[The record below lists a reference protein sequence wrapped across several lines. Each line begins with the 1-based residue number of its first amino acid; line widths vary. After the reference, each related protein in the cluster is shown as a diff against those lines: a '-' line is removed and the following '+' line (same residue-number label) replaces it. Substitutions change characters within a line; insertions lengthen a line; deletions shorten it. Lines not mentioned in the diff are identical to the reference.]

1 MPARQFSLRL
11 DEPPALR
18 EGLRRL
24 RSSLGIPGKYP
35 AEALAEAEAAA
46 SEQTFLQIGG
56 SGSAGAQTGQLE
68 GELSGDPGSPAVRD
82 LTDVPFVTLD
92 PPGSTDLDQ
101 AFHLSRRDGG
111 YLLRYAIADV
121 AAFVRPGGALD
132 AETHARGQTFYAPTH
147 RVGLHPPVLAEGAAS
162 LLPGQ
167 LRPALVWEIEFD
179 AAGATTTARVE
190 RALVRSRAQLDYPS
204 AQAALDSGTD
214 DEQLLLLREVGQLRM
229 QQEAARGGVSLP
241 VPEQEVVTTGS
252 GWRLAYRALLPIE
265 TWNAQLSLATGMAAA
280 RIMLDGGVGILRIL
294 PPARDSGLGKLRRTA
309 AALGIRWPHSMGY
322 PNFVRSLD
330 PSQPRHAAMLNA
342 CTLLFRGAGYAVFD
356 GTPPEQAEHA
366 AIAAPYAHCT
376 APLRRLVDRYAGEIC
391 LALCAG
397 EPVPEWV
404 SEALP
409 SLPGEMDD
417 SNRRANKFERGIV
430 DLVEAMV
437 LAPRLGETF
446 TGAVLEADLDGDA
459 GVLQLADPAVEAV
472 IKGAGLVLGEQVQA
486 TLVAADL
493 LTGKVSFATLPV

>member
-1 MPARQFSLRL
+1 
-11 DEPPALR
+11 
-18 EGLRRL
+18 
-24 RSSLGIPGKYP
+24 
-35 AEALAEAEAAA
+35 
-46 SEQTFLQIGG
+46 
-56 SGSAGAQTGQLE
+56 
-68 GELSGDPGSPAVRD
+68 
-82 LTDVPFVTLD
+82 
-92 PPGSTDLDQ
+92 
-101 AFHLSRRDGG
+101 
-111 YLLRYAIADV
+111 
-121 AAFVRPGGALD
+121 
-132 AETHARGQTFYAPTH
+132 
-147 RVGLHPPVLAEGAAS
+147 
-162 LLPGQ
+162 
-167 LRPALVWEIEFD
+167 
-179 AAGATTTARVE
+179 
-190 RALVRSRAQLDYPS
+190 
-204 AQAALDSGTD
+204 
-214 DEQLLLLREVGQLRM
+214 
-229 QQEAARGGVSLP
+229 
-241 VPEQEVVTTGS
+241 
-252 GWRLAYRALLPIE
+252 
-265 TWNAQLSLATGMAAA
+265 
-280 RIMLDGGVGILRIL
+280 
-294 PPARDSGLGKLRRTA
+294 
-309 AALGIRWPHSMGY
+309 
-322 PNFVRSLD
+322 
-330 PSQPRHAAMLNA
+330 MLNA

-397 EPVPEWV
+397 APVPGWV
-404 SEALP
+404 TEALP

>member
-11 DEPPALR
+11 QEPAALQ

-24 RSSLGIPGKYP
+24 RSSLGIPGRYP
-35 AEALAEAEAAA
+35 QEALAEAEAAA
-46 SEQTFLQIGG
+46 
-56 SGSAGAQTGQLE
+56 A
-68 GELSGDPGSPAVRD
+68 SPVLPARD

-101 AFHLSRRDGG
+101 AFHLSRQRGG

-147 RVGLHPPVLAEGAAS
+147 RVGLHPPVLAEGVAS

-167 LRPALVWEIEFD
+167 VRPALVWEIEFD
-179 AAGATTTARVE
+179 STGAATSTHVARA
-190 RALVRSRAQLDYPS
+190 RVRSRRQWAYPEAQE
-204 AQAALDSGTD
+204 ALDAGSG
-214 DEQLLLLREVGQLRM
+214 DEQLVLLRDVGLLRL

-241 VPEQEVVTTGS
+241 VPEQEVVATGHSYSSLRSS
-252 GWRLAYRALLPIE
+252 GPSLPSNEPEQAWLVARASSVWELEFRALLPIE

-280 RIMLDGGVGILRIL
+280 RIMLAGGVGLLRTL
-294 PPARDSGLGKLRRTA
+294 PPARDSGLAKLRRTA
-309 AALGIRWPHSMGY
+309 AALGIRWPHSLDY
-322 PNFVRSLD
+322 PGFVRSLD
-330 PSQPRHAAMLNA
+330 PSEPRHAAMLNA
-342 CTLLFRGAGYAVFD
+342 CTMLFRGAGYAAFD

-391 LALCAG
+391 VALCAG
-397 EPVPEWV
+397 VPVPGWV
-404 SEALP
+404 SDALP
-409 SLPGEMDD
+409 SLPGEMDE
-417 SNRRANKFERGIV
+417 SNRRARKYERGIV

-446 TGAVLEADLDGDA
+446 AGTVLEVDADRGD
-459 GVLQLADPAVEAV
+459 GVLQLTEPAVEAV
-472 IKGAGLVLGEQVQA
+472 VKGTGLTLGEQVQA

-493 LTGKVSFATLPV
+493 LTGKVGFATLP